1 LSDPVQVHAAQVAY
15 WNSVAGQRWAHRQ
28 AQIDAMLAPLTE
40 ALLAAAAPA
49 VDARVLD
56 VGCGCGTTTLALA
69 TRLPDGAVT
78 GLDVSAPQL
87 EVARSRG
94 GSLTNISW
102 LEADAAAH
110 RFAPAAFDLLFS
122 RFGVMFFGDPT
133 AAFANLR
140 ESLCPGGRL
149 VFACWRPL
157 AENPWARVP
166 LEAAL
171 PHLPPP
177 SPPDPEAPG
186 PFAFA
191 NAARVVRILTGAGW
205 AEPRI
210 TRFDFPVDLAGG
222 KGLDAAVA
230 QTLQIG
236 AAARALTDQPKELR
250 SAAAVSIR
258 TALAPY
264 AVEGGR
270 VSLPGSAWF
279 VASERL

>member
-1 LSDPVQVHAAQVAY
+1 LRDPAQVQAAQIAY
-15 WNSVAGQRWAHRQ
+15 WNSVAGQRWAERQ
-28 AQIDAMLAPLTE
+28 TQIDAMLAPLTE

-49 VDARVLD
+49 ADARVLD

-69 TRLPDGAVT
+69 ARSPDGAVT

-87 EVARSRG
+87 EVARRRG
-94 GSLTNISW
+94 RDLANLTW
-102 LEADAAAH
+102 TCADAAVH
-110 RFAPAAFDLLFS
+110 RFGPAAFDLLFS
-122 RFGVMFFGDPT
+122 RLGVMFFGDPI

-140 ESLCPGGRL
+140 ESIRPGGRL
-149 VFACWRPL
+149 LFACWRAL

-166 LEAAL
+166 LAAAL
-171 PHLPPP
+171 THLPPP
-177 SPPDPEAPG
+177 SPPEPEAPG

-191 NAARVVRILTGAGW
+191 DAARIVRILTGAGW

-210 TRFDFPVDLAGG
+210 TRCDFPVDLAGT

-230 QTLQIG
+230 HTLQIG
-236 AAARALTDQPKELR
+236 AATRALTDQPKEVR

-258 TALAPY
+258 ASLAPY
-264 AVEGGR
+264 AAVGGA
-270 VSLPGSAWF
+270 VSLPGSVWF